1 MSPTGKCF
9 FAIAF
14 LACLAFLAMLAAPS
28 SAAAQPGS
36 VDAPAPSLAV
46 ETDPDLP
53 YYVLAVTA
61 DPLAAFFGDYGLR
74 IEGAAGD
81 AHALF
86 ARPSY
91 IVADTDALSLEV
103 GYHLFYLG
111 EGLDGG
117 YLGPALGVAVTT
129 ARALTV
135 SASVEAGWQWVWDG
149 LVLGVAGG
157 VSFVRGEQASVI
169 VPRVVVSLGYAFL

>member
-1 MSPTGKCF
+1 MLPTGKPF
-9 FAIAF
+9 FAVAALF
-14 LACLAFLAMLAAPS
+14 ALAGIPS
-28 SAAAQPGS
+28 VAAAQPGS
-36 VDAPAPSLAV
+36 ADAPAPSLAV
-46 ETDPDLP
+46 PTDPDLP
-53 YYVLAVTA
+53 HYALAITA

-74 IEGAAGD
+74 IEGTVGA

-103 GYHLFYLG
+103 GYHLFFLG

-129 ARALTV
+129 ERALAV

-149 LVLGVAGG
+149 LVLGIAGG
-157 VSFVRGEQASVI
+157 ATFVRGEQASVI
-169 VPRVVVSLGYAFL
+169 VPRVVISLGYAWM